1 MTDNVS
7 GGLPRRGQTYL
18 KGATGRTITSTD
30 AAQIEGATKLFD
42 DVAPGQASGA
52 KARRS
57 NRQTLCI
64 LVRNASG
71 IALLPKRIARWKSG
85 QRGKQV
91 DGYTTT
97 TAAEAA
103 GVIDEHLPASGV
115 PANDL
120 FWLAVKGPSLI
131 LTSLAGDAENV
142 ISVDD
147 TLVALTAATSQAT
160 TAGRA
165 ITWGLTA
172 TSTGSTNGTLTNHI
186 LNQLGKAMS
195 AKTTA
200 NTNADLL
207 VDLQIL
213 K

>member
-18 KGATGRTITSTD
+18 GANTGRTITDTD
-30 AAQIEGATKLFD
+30 AASVEGATKLFD
-42 DVAPGQASGA
+42 DFAPGQASGA
-52 KARRS
+52 KVRRS
-57 NRQTLCI
+57 NRQTTCI
-64 LVRNASG
+64 LVRNTSG
-71 IALLPKRIARWKSG
+71 IALLPKRIARWESG
-85 QRGKQV
+85 YRGKRV
-91 DGYTTT
+91 DGYTTA

-115 PANDL
+115 SDNDL
-120 FWLAVKGPSLI
+120 FWLAVKGPSLV

-142 ISVDD
+142 ISIDD
-147 TLVALTAATSQAT
+147 ALVALTAATSQAT
-160 TAGRA
+160 TAGRVNQQD
-165 ITWGLTA
+165 LTGA
-172 TSTGSTNGTLTNHI
+172 TAPLA
-186 LNQLGKAMS
+186 NQVQYRLGHAMS